1 MRAEVVPKR
10 LPEAKMLPSDRIS
23 TTGNAFPL
31 SASKTKLMGNRSMF
45 RKPLILLAI
54 IVVTACFGPP
64 NARAGDLKLTLPR
77 HSELTLVQ
85 RLNREGVDAIR
96 KQQYEK
102 AETLFY
108 KAYLYDPGDPFTLNN
123 LGYISE
129 LQGQLERAQKF
140 YALSSEQATD
150 AVIDRANAKRLE
162 GKPMRDAFGT
172 LEDKPMRVN
181 RMNVE
186 AVRLLSAGRAPEAD
200 VLLQKALAVDP
211 RNIFTLNN
219 IGVAKEARGD
229 YDEALTY
236 YTAAADS
243 HSTEPVIVTLNRAW
257 RGKPV
262 SIMAADSAKKLRERM
277 QKAASA
283 QAQAALLAVRGV
295 SATNRNDWPT
305 ARKDFLKSYS
315 LDPYSAFSL
324 NNIGYLSEMD
334 GDLETAEFFYARAE
348 KAEDAKVR
356 VGLATRSS
364 AEGKH
369 LLAVATD
376 SDQKVDGRI
385 LLENQA
391 RRRRAGPIELKHRDD
406 TPVVEPSVSPD
417 EPQSSLVPSIAPSTA
432 PSSVASTEDTS
443 TVDSS
448 TVEPSTAAP
457 SATSPTTASQPPQ

>member
-1 MRAEVVPKR
+1 
-10 LPEAKMLPSDRIS
+10 
-23 TTGNAFPL
+23 
-31 SASKTKLMGNRSMF
+31 MF
-45 RKPLILLAI
+45 RKALILLAI
-54 IVVTACFGPP
+54 IAVMVSFGPP
-64 NARAGDLKLTLPR
+64 NARARDLKLTLPR

-85 RLNREGVDAIR
+85 RLNREGVYAIR

-108 KAYLYDPGDPFTLNN
+108 KAYLFDPGDPFTLNN

-172 LEDKPMRVN
+172 LQDKPMQVN

-186 AVRLLSAGRAPEAD
+186 AVRLLAAGRASEAD
-200 VLLQKALAVDP
+200 LLLQKALALAP

-229 YDEALTY
+229 YDEALTFY
-236 YTAAADS
+236 LAAADS

-277 QKAASA
+277 QKAAGS

-369 LLAVATD
+369 ISAVAVD

-385 LLENQA
+385 IQENQA
-391 RRRRAGPIELKHRDD
+391 RRRHAGPIELKHRDD
-406 TPVVEPSVSPD
+406 TPVVEPTVSPD
-417 EPQSSLVPSIAPSTA
+417 EPQSSVLPSIVPSSTA
-432 PSSVASTEDTS
+432 PST
-443 TVDSS
+443 
-448 TVEPSTAAP
+448 
-457 SATSPTTASQPPQ
+457 TSPTTASPLR

>member
-1 MRAEVVPKR
+1 
-10 LPEAKMLPSDRIS
+10 
-23 TTGNAFPL
+23 
-31 SASKTKLMGNRSMF
+31 
-45 RKPLILLAI
+45 
-54 IVVTACFGPP
+54 
-64 NARAGDLKLTLPR
+64 
-77 HSELTLVQ
+77 
-85 RLNREGVDAIR
+85 
-96 KQQYEK
+96 
-102 AETLFY
+102 
-108 KAYLYDPGDPFTLNN
+108 LNN

-172 LEDKPMRVN
+172 LQDKPMQVN

-186 AVRLLSAGRAPEAD
+186 AVRLLAAGRASEAD
-200 VLLQKALAVDP
+200 LLLQKALALDP

-236 YTAAADS
+236 YLAAADS

-277 QKAASA
+277 QKAAGS

-295 SATNRNDWPT
+295 SATNRNDWAT

-324 NNIGYLSEMD
+324 NNIGYLSERD

-369 LLAVATD
+369 ISAVAVD

-385 LLENQA
+385 IQENQA
-391 RRRRAGPIELKHRDD
+391 RRRHAGPIELKHRDD
-406 TPVVEPSVSPD
+406 TPVVEPTVSPG
-417 EPQSSLVPSIAPSTA
+417 EPQSSVVPSIVPSSMAPST
-432 PSSVASTEDTS
+432 TS
-443 TVDSS
+443 Q
-448 TVEPSTAAP
+448 
-457 SATSPTTASQPPQ
+457 TTASPLR

>member
-1 MRAEVVPKR
+1 
-10 LPEAKMLPSDRIS
+10 
-23 TTGNAFPL
+23 
-31 SASKTKLMGNRSMF
+31 MF

-54 IVVTACFGPP
+54 IAVMVSFGAP
-64 NARAGDLKLTLPR
+64 NARARDLKLTLPR

-108 KAYLYDPGDPFTLNN
+108 KAYLFDPGDPFTLNN

-172 LEDKPMRVN
+172 LQDKPMQVN

-186 AVRLLSAGRAPEAD
+186 AVRLLAAGRASEAD
-200 VLLQKALAVDP
+200 LLLQKALALAP

-229 YDEALTY
+229 YDEALTFY
-236 YTAAADS
+236 MAAADS

-277 QKAASA
+277 QKAAGS

-348 KAEDAKVR
+348 KAEDAKLR

-369 LLAVATD
+369 ISAVAVD

-385 LLENQA
+385 IQENQA
-391 RRRRAGPIELKHRDD
+391 RRRHAGPIELKHRDD
-406 TPVVEPSVSPD
+406 TPVVEPAVSPD
-417 EPQSSLVPSIAPSTA
+417 EPQSSIVPSIVPSSMAPST
-432 PSSVASTEDTS
+432 
-443 TVDSS
+443 
-448 TVEPSTAAP
+448 
-457 SATSPTTASQPPQ
+457 TSPTTASPLR

>member
-1 MRAEVVPKR
+1 
-10 LPEAKMLPSDRIS
+10 
-23 TTGNAFPL
+23 
-31 SASKTKLMGNRSMF
+31 MF

-54 IVVTACFGPP
+54 IAVMVSFGPP
-64 NARAGDLKLTLPR
+64 NARARDLKLTLPR

-85 RLNREGVDAIR
+85 RLNREGVYAIR

-108 KAYLYDPGDPFTLNN
+108 KAYLFDPGDPFTLNN

-172 LEDKPMRVN
+172 LQDKPMQVN
-181 RMNVE
+181 RINVE
-186 AVRLLSAGRAPEAD
+186 AVRLLAAGRASEAD
-200 VLLQKALAVDP
+200 LLLQKALALAP

-236 YTAAADS
+236 YMAAADA
-243 HSTEPVIVTLNRAW
+243 HSAEPVIVTLNRAW

-277 QKAASA
+277 QKAAGS

-324 NNIGYLSEMD
+324 NNIGYLSERD

-369 LLAVATD
+369 ISAVAVD

-385 LLENQA
+385 IQENQA
-391 RRRRAGPIELKHRDD
+391 RRRHAGPIELKHRDD
-406 TPVVEPSVSPD
+406 TPVVEPTVSPD
-417 EPQSSLVPSIAPSTA
+417 EPQSSVLPSIVPSSTA
-432 PSSVASTEDTS
+432 PST
-443 TVDSS
+443 
-448 TVEPSTAAP
+448 
-457 SATSPTTASQPPQ
+457 TSPTTASPLR